1 MLLLA
6 LALQLPPPPTSVP
19 EIREFPI
26 ATLNVEGNE
35 RYSTAAILETSGLK
49 AGQMAS
55 KPLFEAARDR
65 LLATGAFDSVGY
77 RYFNASDGKSYD
89 AVFQIVEA
97 TPVYGYR
104 FDELPTD
111 LEAFLKSRDPLFAR
125 AIPPT
130 KPKVDLWLSLIEEKT
145 GKKASA
151 KVEPGAAGDLLLVFR
166 PAGASASIAEV
177 RFQGNEALPQNVLR
191 PAISGVAVGVP
202 YNEAQFRQLLDSSVK
217 PLYEER
223 GRLRVRFPK
232 IETKR
237 STEVNGLDV
246 TVTIDEGRVYT
257 LGDVRLQGPPGLPSD
272 ELLRAADFRS
282 NDVANMKSIAQGVER
297 MRHHLRRQGFIGAV
311 ATPDRHLNDEKR
323 TLDLLVAVDPG
334 DQYRF
339 RSVTIEGLDI
349 QSEPV
354 VRKMWGMK
362 EGEPFNPDYP
372 DVFLRRIRDE
382 QLFDNLGETRSAV
395 KIDGAAKRIDVTLF
409 FGGAAK
415 QKGILKSTNP

>member
-6 LALQLPPPPTSVP
+6 LALQLAPPQ

-35 RYSTAAILETSGLK
+35 RYSTAAILEAAGLK

-65 LLATGAFDSVGY
+65 LLATGVFDSVGY

-104 FDELPTD
+104 FDELPAD
-111 LEAFLKSRDPLFAR
+111 LEAFVKSRDPLFAK

-145 GKKASA
+145 GAKAVA
-151 KVEPGAAGDLLLVFR
+151 KVEPDNVPDRLLIVFR
-166 PAGASASIAEV
+166 PAGASAVVAEV
-177 RFQGNEALPQNVLR
+177 RFQGNEALPQTVLR
-191 PAISGVAVGVP
+191 PAIAGVAVGVP

-246 TVTIDEGRVYT
+246 LVTVEEGLVYT
-257 LGDVRLQGPPGLPSD
+257 LADVRLQGPPGLPGQD
-272 ELLRAADFRS
+272 LLRAADFRV
-282 NDVANMKSIAQGVER
+282 NDVANMKSIGQAVER
-297 MRHHLRRQGFIGAV
+297 MRQYLRRQGFIGAV
-311 ATPDRHLNDEKR
+311 ATPERRIDDGKR

-334 DQYRF
+334 AQYKF

-382 QLFDNLGETRSAV
+382 QMFDNLGETRSAV
-395 KIDGAAKRIDVTLF
+395 KIDSAGKLIDVTLF

-415 QKGILKSTNP
+415 QKSILKSTNP

>member
-6 LALQLPPPPTSVP
+6 LALQLAPPQ

-35 RYSTAAILETSGLK
+35 RYSTAAILEAAGLK

-65 LLATGAFDSVGY
+65 LLATGVFDSVGY

-104 FDELPTD
+104 FDELPAD
-111 LEAFLKSRDPLFAR
+111 LEAFLKSRDPLFAK

-145 GKKASA
+145 GAKAVA
-151 KVEPGAAGDLLLVFR
+151 KVEPDNVPDRLLIVFR
-166 PAGASASIAEV
+166 PAGASAVVAEV
-177 RFQGNEALPQNVLR
+177 RFQGNEALPQTALR
-191 PAISGVAVGVP
+191 PAIAGVAVGVP

-246 TVTIDEGRVYT
+246 LVTVEEGLVYT
-257 LGDVRLQGPPGLPSD
+257 LADVRLQGPPGLPGQD
-272 ELLRAADFRS
+272 LLRAADFRV
-282 NDVANMKSIAQGVER
+282 NDVANMKSIGQAVER
-297 MRHHLRRQGFIGAV
+297 MRQYLRRQGFIGAI
-311 ATPDRHLNDEKR
+311 ATPERRIDDTKR
-323 TLDLLVAVDPG
+323 TLDLSVAVDPG
-334 DQYRF
+334 AQYKF

-382 QLFDNLGETRSAV
+382 QMFDNLGETRSAV
-395 KIDGAAKRIDVTLF
+395 KIDSAGKLIDVTLF

-415 QKGILKSTNP
+415 QKSILKSTNP